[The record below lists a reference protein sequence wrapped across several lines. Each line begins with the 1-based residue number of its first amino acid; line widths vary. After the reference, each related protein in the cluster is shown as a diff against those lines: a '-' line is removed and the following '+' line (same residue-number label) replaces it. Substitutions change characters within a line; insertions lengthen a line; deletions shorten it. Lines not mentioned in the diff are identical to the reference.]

1 MTGLNKIIEKIAQDS
16 AAKCDGIIFNA
27 QNEATKIK
35 EAALELANEEKDAV
49 ISEANKEAKVIVD
62 TAESGSELENKKMIL
77 ATKVDIINKTI
88 DEAEKKLAKMPEI
101 GRAHV

>member
-35 EAALELANEEKDAV
+35 RSSSNLQMRKRRQLLLRPIRK
-49 ISEANKEAKVIVD
+49 
-62 TAESGSELENKKMIL
+62 
-77 ATKVDIINKTI
+77 
-88 DEAEKKLAKMPEI
+88 P
-101 GRAHV
+101 R